1 MERIFAIGDIH
12 GCLDKLRAL
21 MEKIRPDRE
30 RDRIVFIGDYIDR
43 GPDPRGVVDYVIDL
57 RERFGRVICLMGN
70 HERMFLDYHLYG
82 KDGDIFLMNGGD
94 TTLLS
99 YGTEQTPAGRRA
111 RVPEEHLRFFES
123 LLPYY
128 ESDSYIFVHA
138 GLRPH
143 VPLEEQILEDL
154 LWIRYTFIR
163 SYQDF
168 GKIVVFGH
176 TPFPEPR
183 IDFNK
188 IGIDTGAVYG
198 GMLTCIELP
207 AMNLYQA

>member
-1 MERIFAIGDIH
+1 MERIFAIADIH

-43 GPDPRGVVDYVIDL
+43 GPDSRGVVDYVIDL
-57 RERFGRVICLMGN
+57 RDRFGRVVCLMGN

-82 KDGDIFLMNGGD
+82 KDGDLFLMNGGD

-99 YGTEQTPAGRRA
+99 YGMEETPAGKRA
-111 RVPEEHLRFFES
+111 RVPEEHLRFFED

-128 ESDSYIFVHA
+128 ESEGYIFVHA

-143 VPLEEQILEDL
+143 VPLEEQIPEDL
-154 LWIRYTFIR
+154 LWIRYAFIR
-163 SYQDF
+163 SCQDF

-176 TPFPEPR
+176 TPFPEPL

-198 GMLTCIELP
+198 GKLTCIELP